1 MLALKGASNSSNPM
15 TMKEATG
22 LSGSKPLAD
31 AIEAASQ
38 NARISEGN
46 IQPGSGTNDLS
57 RSVFS
62 PSLDVGANETIGE
75 ATSYALPG
83 VGFEFDASKFNND
96 YVDNEIEV
104 LGDDN
109 CDDLMVKLNWY
120 KALTTKLRNSLSF
133 FCNFV
138 ANSTSQFKCM

>member
-38 NARISEGN
+38 NARNLTGISEGN

-75 ATSYALPG
+75 ATSYALPF
-83 VGFEFDASKFNND
+83 VGFEFDASKFNID
-96 YVDNEIEV
+96 DVDNELRFWVMI
-104 LGDDN
+104 
-109 CDDLMVKLNWY
+109 MV
-120 KALTTKLRNSLSF
+120 
-133 FCNFV
+133 
-138 ANSTSQFKCM
+138 MI